1 MKPTTVLDVNNLV
14 KSFAVKPSEASKER
28 SITVVNDMSFTLKEG
43 EALGVLGPN
52 GAGKTTLIKML
63 LSVLKPTSGSITY
76 FGKNFFTDRS
86 EILEQVSFASCYVRL
101 PARLTVRTNL
111 DIYAQLYGLS
121 KSERAHRIEKYLK
134 FFGMWKFADKET
146 GVLSAGQMTRVMLAK
161 AFMSNPKIILLD
173 EPTASLDPDSAL
185 EARTF
190 IKEEQKEHGIALLL
204 TSHSMDEV
212 AQICDRVL
220 VIKNG
225 QIIANDTPR
234 NLAFSVSRTRLTLIT
249 DNPEALTAYL
259 QLNDIPHLRTEATVT
274 IDVEEQGIAQLL
286 TGLAV
291 QGISYAHISIQ
302 SPNLNDYF
310 LSIARESGNKRTK
323 EMKS

>member
-1 MKPTTVLDVNNLV
+1 MKHTIVLNVQDLV
-14 KSFAVKPSEASKER
+14 KTFTVKPSGSSRER
-28 SITVVNDMSFTLKEG
+28 SITVVNSMSFVLNEG

-63 LSVLKPTSGSITY
+63 LSVLTPTSGSITY
-76 FGKNFFTDRS
+76 FGENFFTHRS
-86 EILEQVSFASCYVRL
+86 TILEKVSFASSYVRL

-111 DIYAQLYGLS
+111 DIYAQLYGIP
-121 KSERAHRIEKYLK
+121 KNERAHRIEKYLK
-134 FFGMWKFADKET
+134 FFGMWNIADKET

-161 AFMSNPKIILLD
+161 AFMSNPQIILLD
-173 EPTASLDPDSAL
+173 EPTASLDPDGAL

-190 IKEEQKEHGIALLL
+190 IKEEQKEHNIALLL

-234 NLAFSVSRTRLTLIT
+234 NLALSVSRTQVTLIS

-259 QLNDIPHLRTEATVT
+259 KMNDIHHVRAEGIVT
-274 IDVEEQGIAQLL
+274 IDVDEQGIAGLL

-291 QGISYAHISIQ
+291 QGIAYSQISIH

-310 LSIARESGNKRTK
+310 LSIARESGSTRSQR
-323 EMKS
+323 KS